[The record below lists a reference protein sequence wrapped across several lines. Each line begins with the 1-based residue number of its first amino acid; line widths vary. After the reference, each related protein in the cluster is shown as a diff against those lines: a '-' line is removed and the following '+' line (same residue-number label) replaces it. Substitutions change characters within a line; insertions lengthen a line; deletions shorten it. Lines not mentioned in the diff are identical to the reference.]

1 MLHLLT
7 RFTRETFIFTKE
19 LNTHIHWDGTKKE
32 NEFGLFRYLVI
43 NQYNKMLNHLV
54 HCQRQIERHK
64 KHSQQKDRN
73 VDTHPMTK
81 LAVVEQDDCASKY

>member
-32 NEFGLFRYLVI
+32 NELFVSI
-43 NQYNKMLNHLV
+43 FKMYDIDSKNLY
-54 HCQRQIERHK
+54 E
-64 KHSQQKDRN
+64 HS
-73 VDTHPMTK
+73 TI
-81 LAVVEQDDCASKY
+81 

>member
-32 NEFGLFRYLVI
+32 NEFGLSNSNVYLVI
-43 NQYNKMLNHLV
+43 
-54 HCQRQIERHK
+54 
-64 KHSQQKDRN
+64 
-73 VDTHPMTK
+73 P
-81 LAVVEQDDCASKY
+81 

>member
-32 NEFGLFRYLVI
+32 NEFGSS
-43 NQYNKMLNHLV
+43 LNSSLLLK
-54 HCQRQIERHK
+54 CMI
-64 KHSQQKDRN
+64 
-73 VDTHPMTK
+73 
-81 LAVVEQDDCASKY
+81 

>member
-32 NEFGLFRYLVI
+32 NELFG
-43 NQYNKMLNHLV
+43 
-54 HCQRQIERHK
+54 
-64 KHSQQKDRN
+64 HSIDIPIFS
-73 VDTHPMTK
+73 DGP
-81 LAVVEQDDCASKY
+81 

>member
-32 NEFGLFRYLVI
+32 NEFGLYRSSQMDLDFYSCHIKQRKI
-43 NQYNKMLNHLV
+43 NIK
-54 HCQRQIERHK
+54 E
-64 KHSQQKDRN
+64 
-73 VDTHPMTK
+73 DTN
-81 LAVVEQDDCASKY
+81 